1 LNFIGNRRIFKKQT
15 NLSPG
20 FAFSTAEKHGEMSGR
35 KPTFLLV
42 PPSPV
47 AAPLIEAA
55 IMALSIEEIRR
66 TADRVAASHGLDV
79 VEIDYLG
86 GSKHRVLRV
95 FIEQNAEQRAHRAHR
110 AEEASEQDQLEH
122 LGVEGIAFD
131 QLAWVTHEDCERFS
145 RDFGTVIDV
154 EGLVPVDGYTLEVSS
169 PGLDRKL
176 ATRADY
182 ERFQASLVKVQT
194 FTPVAGNRHWL
205 GKLTEVRPE
214 GIVLD
219 LTAKKQKT
227 SKKGPAPVQ
236 TIEIAFA
243 NIEKANLAPEI

>member
-1 LNFIGNRRIFKKQT
+1 MGG
-15 NLSPG
+15 SPL
-20 FAFSTAEKHGEMSGR
+20 FFCCEASAS
-35 KPTFLLV
+35 
-42 PPSPV
+42 
-47 AAPLIEAA
+47 EAA
-55 IMALSIEEIRR
+55 IMALSIEQIRR

-79 VEIDYLG
+79 VDIEYLG
-86 GSKHRVLRV
+86 GSKHRVLRI
-95 FIEQNAEQRAHRAHR
+95 FIEQNAEQRARRAQL
-110 AEEASEQDQLEH
+110 ASEQSLLEH
-122 LGVEGIAFD
+122 LGTGGIALD

-154 EGLVPVDGYTLEVSS
+154 EELVPVDDYTLEVSS

-182 ERFQASLVKVQT
+182 ERFQASPVKVQT

-205 GKLTEVRPE
+205 GRLTEVKPE

-219 LTAKKQKT
+219 LTAQKHKGT
-227 SKKGPAPVQ
+227 RKGPAPVQ
-236 TIEIAFA
+236 TVEIAFS

>member
-1 LNFIGNRRIFKKQT
+1 MGE
-15 NLSPG
+15 SPL
-20 FAFSTAEKHGEMSGR
+20 FFCCEAST
-35 KPTFLLV
+35 F
-42 PPSPV
+42 
-47 AAPLIEAA
+47 EAA
-55 IMALSIEEIRR
+55 IMALSIEQIRQ
-66 TADRVAASHGLDV
+66 TADRVAASHGLEV
-79 VEIDYLG
+79 VDIEYLG

-95 FIEQNAEQRAHRAHR
+95 FIEQNEEQRAVRAR
-110 AEEASEQDQLEH
+110 EASEQRLFDHLES
-122 LGVEGIAFD
+122 EGIALD

-154 EGLVPVDGYTLEVSS
+154 EELVPGDQYTLEVSS

-176 ATRADY
+176 AKRADY
-182 ERFQASLVKVQT
+182 ERFQASPVKIQT

-205 GKLTEVRPE
+205 GKLSEVKPE

-219 LTAKKQKT
+219 LTAKKQKG

-236 TIEIAFA
+236 TVEIAFS

>member
-1 LNFIGNRRIFKKQT
+1 VGE
-15 NLSPG
+15 SPL
-20 FAFSTAEKHGEMSGR
+20 FFCCEAST
-35 KPTFLLV
+35 F
-42 PPSPV
+42 
-47 AAPLIEAA
+47 EAA
-55 IMALSIEEIRR
+55 IMALSIEQIRQ
-66 TADRVAASHGLDV
+66 TADRVAASHGLEV
-79 VEIDYLG
+79 VDIEYLG

-95 FIEQNAEQRAHRAHR
+95 FIEQNEEQRAVRAR
-110 AEEASEQDQLEH
+110 EASEQRLFDHLES
-122 LGVEGIAFD
+122 EGIALD

-154 EGLVPVDGYTLEVSS
+154 EELVPGDQYTLEVSS

-182 ERFQASLVKVQT
+182 ERFQANPVKVQT

-205 GKLTEVRPE
+205 GKLSEVKPE

-219 LTAKKQKT
+219 LTAKKQKG

-236 TIEIAFA
+236 TVEIAFS

>member
-1 LNFIGNRRIFKKQT
+1 VGE
-15 NLSPG
+15 SPL
-20 FAFSTAEKHGEMSGR
+20 FFCCEASAF
-35 KPTFLLV
+35 
-42 PPSPV
+42 
-47 AAPLIEAA
+47 EAA
-55 IMALSIEEIRR
+55 IMALSIEQIRH
-66 TADRVAASHGLDV
+66 TADRVAASHGLEV
-79 VEIDYLG
+79 VDIEYLG

-95 FIEQNAEQRAHRAHR
+95 FIEQNAEQRARRAQ
-110 AEEASEQDQLEH
+110 EANEQSLLQHLESEGLA
-122 LGVEGIAFD
+122 LD

-154 EGLVPVDGYTLEVSS
+154 EELVPGDQYTLEVSS

-182 ERFQASLVKVQT
+182 ERFQASPVKVQT

-205 GKLTEVRPE
+205 GKLSEVKPE

-219 LTAKKQKT
+219 LTAKKQKG

-236 TIEIAFA
+236 TVEIAFS

>member
-1 LNFIGNRRIFKKQT
+1 MGE
-15 NLSPG
+15 SPL
-20 FAFSTAEKHGEMSGR
+20 FFCCEAST
-35 KPTFLLV
+35 F
-42 PPSPV
+42 
-47 AAPLIEAA
+47 EAA
-55 IMALSIEEIRR
+55 IMALSIEQIRQ
-66 TADRVAASHGLDV
+66 TADRVAASHGLEV
-79 VEIDYLG
+79 VDIEYLG

-95 FIEQNAEQRAHRAHR
+95 FIEQNEEQRAVRAR
-110 AEEASEQDQLEH
+110 EASEQRLFDHLES
-122 LGVEGIAFD
+122 EGIALD

-154 EGLVPVDGYTLEVSS
+154 EELVPGDEYTLEVSS

-182 ERFQASLVKVQT
+182 ERFQASPVKVQT

-205 GKLTEVRPE
+205 GKLSEVKPE

-219 LTAKKQKT
+219 LTAKKQKG

-236 TIEIAFA
+236 TVEIAFS

>member
-1 LNFIGNRRIFKKQT
+1 
-15 NLSPG
+15 
-20 FAFSTAEKHGEMSGR
+20 
-35 KPTFLLV
+35 
-42 PPSPV
+42 
-47 AAPLIEAA
+47 
-55 IMALSIEEIRR
+55 MALSIEQIRQ
-66 TADRVAASHGLDV
+66 TADRVAASHGLEV
-79 VEIDYLG
+79 VDIEYLG

-95 FIEQNAEQRAHRAHR
+95 FIEQNEEQRAVRAR
-110 AEEASEQDQLEH
+110 EASEQRLFDHLES
-122 LGVEGIAFD
+122 EGIALD

-154 EGLVPVDGYTLEVSS
+154 EELVPGDQYTLEVSS

-182 ERFQASLVKVQT
+182 ERFQASPVKVQT

-205 GKLTEVRPE
+205 GKLSEVKPE

-219 LTAKKQKT
+219 LTAKKQKG

-236 TIEIAFA
+236 TVEIAFS

>member
-1 LNFIGNRRIFKKQT
+1 
-15 NLSPG
+15 
-20 FAFSTAEKHGEMSGR
+20 
-35 KPTFLLV
+35 
-42 PPSPV
+42 
-47 AAPLIEAA
+47 
-55 IMALSIEEIRR
+55 MALSIEEIRR

-79 VEIDYLG
+79 VEIEYLG

-95 FIEQNAEQRAHRAHR
+95 FIEQNAEHRARR
-110 AEEASEQDQLEH
+110 AQEASEQNVLGH
-122 LGVEGIAFD
+122 LEGIPLD
-131 QLAWVTHEDCERFS
+131 QLAWVTHEDCEQFS

-154 EGLVPVDGYTLEVSS
+154 EGLVPVDDYTLEVSS

-182 ERFQASLVKVQT
+182 ERFRASPVKVQT

-219 LTAKKQKT
+219 LTATRQKT
-227 SKKGPAPVQ
+227 GKKGPAPVQ
-236 TIEIAFA
+236 TVEIAFA
-243 NIEKANLAPEI
+243 NIEKANLVPEI

>member
-1 LNFIGNRRIFKKQT
+1 
-15 NLSPG
+15 
-20 FAFSTAEKHGEMSGR
+20 
-35 KPTFLLV
+35 
-42 PPSPV
+42 
-47 AAPLIEAA
+47 
-55 IMALSIEEIRR
+55 MALSIEEIRR
-66 TADRVAASHGLDV
+66 TADRVAASHGLEV
-79 VEIDYLG
+79 VEIEYLG

-95 FIEQNAEQRAHRAHR
+95 FIEQNAEQRARRAR
-110 AEEASEQDQLEH
+110 EASEQNQLEQ
-122 LGVEGIAFD
+122 LGMQGVALD

-194 FTPVAGNRHWL
+194 FSPVAGNRHWL

-214 GIVLD
+214 GILLD
-219 LTAKKQKT
+219 LTAKKQKP

-243 NIEKANLAPEI
+243 NIEKAHLAPEI

>member
-1 LNFIGNRRIFKKQT
+1 
-15 NLSPG
+15 
-20 FAFSTAEKHGEMSGR
+20 MSGR
-35 KPTFLLV
+35 KPTFLLARM
-42 PPSPV
+42 PRSLWPG
-47 AAPLIEAA
+47 PLANHLLFEAVS
-55 IMALSIEEIRR
+55 MALSLEQIRR

-79 VEIDYLG
+79 VEIEYLG
-86 GSKHRVLRV
+86 GSKQRVLRV
-95 FIEQNAEQRAHRAHR
+95 FIEQNAEQRARR
-110 AEEASEQDQLEH
+110 AEEAAAKLRDGAAAGDEQSLLQHLASE
-122 LGVEGIAFD
+122 GVALD

-154 EGLVPVDGYTLEVSS
+154 EELVPGAEYTLEVSS

-182 ERFQASLVKVQT
+182 ERFQASPVKVRT

-219 LTAKKQKT
+219 LTAKKQKG
-227 SKKGPAPVQ
+227 SKKGPAQ
-236 TIEIAFA
+236 TVEIAFA

>member
-1 LNFIGNRRIFKKQT
+1 MGE
-15 NLSPG
+15 SPL
-20 FAFSTAEKHGEMSGR
+20 FFCCEASAS
-35 KPTFLLV
+35 
-42 PPSPV
+42 
-47 AAPLIEAA
+47 EAA
-55 IMALSIEEIRR
+55 IMALSIEQIRR

-79 VEIDYLG
+79 VDIEYLG
-86 GSKHRVLRV
+86 GSKHRVLRI
-95 FIEQNAEQRAHRAHR
+95 FIEQNAEQRARRAQL
-110 AEEASEQDQLEH
+110 ASEQSLLAH
-122 LGVEGIAFD
+122 LGTGGIALD

-154 EGLVPVDGYTLEVSS
+154 EELVPVDDYTLEVSS

-182 ERFQASLVKVQT
+182 ERFQASPVKVQT

-205 GKLTEVRPE
+205 GKLTEVKPE

-219 LTAKKQKT
+219 LTARKHKGT
-227 SKKGPAPVQ
+227 RKGPAPVQ
-236 TIEIAFA
+236 TVEIAFA

>member
-1 LNFIGNRRIFKKQT
+1 
-15 NLSPG
+15 
-20 FAFSTAEKHGEMSGR
+20 
-35 KPTFLLV
+35 
-42 PPSPV
+42 
-47 AAPLIEAA
+47 
-55 IMALSIEEIRR
+55 MALSIEQLRH
-66 TADRVAASHGLDV
+66 TADRVAASHGLEV
-79 VEIDYLG
+79 VEIEYLG

-95 FIEQNAEQRAHRAHR
+95 FIEQNAEQRARKAQET
-110 AEEASEQDQLEH
+110 AEQNLLEH
-122 LGVEGIAFD
+122 LEAESIAFD

-154 EGLVPVDGYTLEVSS
+154 EGLVPVDAYTLEVSS

-182 ERFQASLVKVQT
+182 ERFQASPVKVQT

-219 LTAKKQKT
+219 LTARKQKPR
-227 SKKGPAPVQ
+227 KKGPAPAQ
-236 TIEIAFA
+236 TVEIAFA